1 MGYFLCK
8 SFTAL
13 DVLMQRDQAVGF
25 MVMGL
30 WEPEHNVVVL
40 DETLLKDISG
50 FSKCAPD
57 V

>member
-1 MGYFLCK
+1 
-8 SFTAL
+8 
-13 DVLMQRDQAVGF
+13 

-30 WEPEHNVVVL
+30 WEPEHNVVGL